1 MKRFNLLYFIVI
13 PLAFIWYKM
22 HNNISQ
28 ESVFFYGFAE
38 NKETE
43 ISHDEDVLVYKIHV
57 TPGQEVKKGDLL
69 MEVSQ
74 DEIDFKLSQVNNKLN
89 EVAFDVKTQRKEILD
104 GITQLE
110 SKKEAKIASYKVQIA
125 EEEVKLQQHQKLIE
139 NLTSINNDV
148 FDKESTIHFKNIK
161 SLQKLMAIDVKP
173 LDIEIEQLKSK
184 LKIINTPLVNVQSE
198 LKKEEDYLKFE
209 QAKLKIT
216 APSDGMIG
224 NISCKEG
231 ENISAFRSMLNFYEP
246 RPTMVKGFVHESLIL
261 AVQRQDSLQ
270 ITSSLHPD
278 LRVYGKV
285 IGLGNRIVEIPERM
299 RKMPEIKTYGR
310 EILIKIP
317 ANNPFLQK
325 EKVFLNA
332 IPESNGTSDQYND
345 TTASRLRQTNNQ
357 AQNPFVENN
366 SK

>member
-22 HNNISQ
+22 HSSISQ
-28 ESVFFYGFAE
+28 QSVFFYGFAE

-43 ISHDEDVLVYKIHV
+43 LSHDEDVLVYKIYV

-69 MEVSQ
+69 MEVTQ

-89 EVAFDVKTQRKEILD
+89 DVAFNVKKQRKDILD
-104 GITQLE
+104 EISQLE
-110 SKKEAKIASYKVQIA
+110 SKKHASISSFNVQIA
-125 EEEVKLQQHQKLIE
+125 EEEELLKQQKSIIE
-139 NLTSINNDV
+139 NLKSIDSKSFDPSTSV
-148 FDKESTIHFKNIK
+148 HFKKIA
-161 SLQKLMAIDVKP
+161 SLKKMMAIEVKP
-173 LDIEIEQLKSK
+173 FDLEVHQLQQK
-184 LKIINTPLVNVQSE
+184 LKIINTPLVNVQDE
-198 LKKEEDYLKFE
+198 LEKEEKYLKQE
-209 QAKLKIT
+209 QEKLKII

-231 ENISAFRSMLNFYEP
+231 ENISAFSSLLNFYEP

-261 AVQRQDSLQ
+261 AVKRRDSLQ

-278 LRVYGKV
+278 IKVYGKV

-310 EILIKIP
+310 EILIDIP
-317 ANNPFLQK
+317 SNNPFLQK
-325 EKVFLNA
+325 EKVFLNE
-332 IPESNGTSDQYND
+332 IPKGANTQASSND
-345 TTASRLRQTNNQ
+345 TMDSRLRQTRSNN
-357 AQNPFVENN
+357 QNPFVENKN
-366 SK
+366 